1 MELLHFESIQALSQR
16 KFEEVC
22 RINNWD
28 DDNVPSDYAFIS
40 IIGTQ
45 DCLKH
50 INEEDTT
57 HYFKKQHDNVL
68 NLAFD
73 DVDEDFELE
82 GYKIKA
88 ITDEQAKAIVDFVER
103 NKEKKFLVHCRAG
116 QSRSV
121 AIVNFIYTYYRDLH
135 TDVNYKFDTMN
146 HCVNRKLNKA
156 FREKNN
162 NFFENG
168 F

>member
-1 MELLHFESIQALSQR
+1 MELLRFESIQALPQR

-22 RINNWD
+22 KINNWD

-88 ITDEQAKAIVDFVER
+88 ITDEQEKAIVDFVER
-103 NKEKKFLVHCRAG
+103 NKEKKYLVHCSAG
-116 QSRSV
+116 Q
-121 AIVNFIYTYYRDLH
+121 YR
-135 TDVNYKFDTMN
+135 
-146 HCVNRKLNKA
+146 
-156 FREKNN
+156 
-162 NFFENG
+162 
-168 F
+168 